1 MKELLDEFI
10 CTVVRENRTITLTYC
25 HPTSL
30 NQSGEDIPT
39 FSHLSEVGG
48 LTSHLSEVGG
58 LTSHQYSGTCI
69 YETHSM
75 KGTSKPIVQNF
86 IVMVS
91 CDMGGVI
98 EYIHQKIGL
107 TEEDF
112 NDVNELIRNH
122 SRIIA
127 ERADQ
132 DPRL

>member
-1 MKELLDEFI
+1 MKELLDEFV

-39 FSHLSEVGG
+39 FTHLTDDGG
-48 LTSHLSEVGG
+48 LTS
-58 LTSHQYSGTCI
+58 YSGTCV

-75 KGTSKPIVQNF
+75 KGISKPIVQNF

-107 TEEDF
+107 TEKDF

-122 SRIIA
+122 SRIKA
-127 ERADQ
+127 EQVDQ

>member
-1 MKELLDEFI
+1 MKELLDEFV
-10 CTVVRENRTITLTYC
+10 CTITKENRTITLTYC
-25 HPTSL
+25 HPT
-30 NQSGEDIPT
+30 
-39 FSHLSEVGG
+39 FSH
-48 LTSHLSEVGG
+48 
-58 LTSHQYSGTCI
+58 QGTCV

-127 ERADQ
+127 ERVDQ

>member
-1 MKELLDEFI
+1 MEELLDEFI

-25 HPTSL
+25 HKDTDPTSL

-39 FSHLSEVGG
+39 SY
-48 LTSHLSEVGG
+48 HLSEVGG

-69 YETHSM
+69 YETHIM

-122 SRIIA
+122 SRIKA
-127 ERADQ
+127 EQVDQ
-132 DPRL
+132 DLDL

>member
-25 HPTSL
+25 HKDTDPTK
-30 NQSGEDIPT
+30 
-39 FSHLSEVGG
+39 SHLSEVGG
-48 LTSHLSEVGG
+48 LTSHC
-58 LTSHQYSGTCI
+58 GTCV

-127 ERADQ
+127 ERVDQ
-132 DPRL
+132 GPRL

>member
-1 MKELLDEFI
+1 MKELLDEFV
-10 CTVVRENRTITLTYC
+10 CTITKENRTITLTYC

-39 FSHLSEVGG
+39 FSHLTDDGG
-48 LTSHLSEVGG
+48 LTSH
-58 LTSHQYSGTCI
+58 SGTCV
-69 YETHSM
+69 YESHSM
-75 KGTSKPIVQNF
+75 KGISKPIVQNF

-91 CDMGGVI
+91 CDMGDVI

-107 TEEDF
+107 TEKDF

-122 SRIIA
+122 SRIKA
-127 ERADQ
+127 EQVDQ

>member
-25 HPTSL
+25 HKDTDPTSY
-30 NQSGEDIPT
+30 
-39 FSHLSEVGG
+39 
-48 LTSHLSEVGG
+48 
-58 LTSHQYSGTCI
+58 HQYSGTCI

-75 KGTSKPIVQNF
+75 KGLSKPIVQNF

-107 TEEDF
+107 TEKDF

-122 SRIIA
+122 SRIKA
-127 ERADQ
+127 EQVDQ

>member
-25 HPTSL
+25 HPTK
-30 NQSGEDIPT
+30 
-39 FSHLSEVGG
+39 SHLTDDGG
-48 LTSHLSEVGG
+48 LTS
-58 LTSHQYSGTCI
+58 YSGTCL

-75 KGTSKPIVQNF
+75 KGLSKPIVQNF

-91 CDMGGVI
+91 CEMGGVI

-112 NDVNELIRNH
+112 NDVSELIRNH
-122 SRIIA
+122 SRIKA
-127 ERADQ
+127 EQVDQ
-132 DPRL
+132 DLDL

>member
-1 MKELLDEFI
+1 MEELLDEFV

-25 HPTSL
+25 HKDTDPTSL

-39 FSHLSEVGG
+39 N
-48 LTSHLSEVGG
+48 
-58 LTSHQYSGTCI
+58 SHQYSGTCI
-69 YETHSM
+69 YETHIM

-86 IVMVS
+86 IVMIS

-122 SRIIA
+122 SRIKA
-127 ERADQ
+127 EQVDQ
-132 DPRL
+132 DLDL

>member
-39 FSHLSEVGG
+39 K
-48 LTSHLSEVGG
+48 SHLSEVGG

-127 ERADQ
+127 ERVDQ

>member
-25 HPTSL
+25 HKDT
-30 NQSGEDIPT
+30 DPT
-39 FSHLSEVGG
+39 F
-48 LTSHLSEVGG
+48 
-58 LTSHQYSGTCI
+58 SHQYSGTCI
-69 YETHSM
+69 YETHKM

-122 SRIIA
+122 SRIKA
-127 ERADQ
+127 EQVDQ
-132 DPRL
+132 DLDL

>member
-25 HPTSL
+25 HPT
-30 NQSGEDIPT
+30 
-39 FSHLSEVGG
+39 FSH
-48 LTSHLSEVGG
+48 
-58 LTSHQYSGTCI
+58 SGTCV

-75 KGTSKPIVQNF
+75 KGTSKPLVQNF

-91 CDMGGVI
+91 CDMGDVI

-112 NDVNELIRNH
+112 NDVSELIRNH
-122 SRIIA
+122 SRIKA
-127 ERADQ
+127 EQVDQ
-132 DPRL
+132 DLDL

>member
-25 HPTSL
+25 HKDTDPT
-30 NQSGEDIPT
+30 NP
-39 FSHLSEVGG
+39 
-48 LTSHLSEVGG
+48 
-58 LTSHQYSGTCI
+58 HQYSGTCV

-75 KGTSKPIVQNF
+75 KGISKPIVQNF

-91 CDMGGVI
+91 CEMGGVI

-112 NDVNELIRNH
+112 NDVSELIRNH
-122 SRIIA
+122 SRVIA
-127 ERADQ
+127 ERVDQ
-132 DPRL
+132 DLRL

>member
-39 FSHLSEVGG
+39 KSH
-48 LTSHLSEVGG
+48 
-58 LTSHQYSGTCI
+58 SGTCV

-127 ERADQ
+127 EQVDQ
-132 DPRL
+132 DLDL

>member
-25 HPTSL
+25 HKDT
-30 NQSGEDIPT
+30 DPT

-48 LTSHLSEVGG
+48 LKSH
-58 LTSHQYSGTCI
+58 SGTCI

-127 ERADQ
+127 EQVDQ
-132 DPRL
+132 DLDLL

>member
-30 NQSGEDIPT
+30 YQSGEDIPT
-39 FSHLSEVGG
+39 FPHLSEVGG
-48 LTSHLSEVGG
+48 LTSH
-58 LTSHQYSGTCI
+58 SGTCV

-127 ERADQ
+127 ERVDQ
-132 DPRL
+132 DLDL

>member
-25 HPTSL
+25 HKDTDPTK
-30 NQSGEDIPT
+30 
-39 FSHLSEVGG
+39 SH
-48 LTSHLSEVGG
+48 
-58 LTSHQYSGTCI
+58 SGTCV

-127 ERADQ
+127 ERVDQ
-132 DPRL
+132 DHRL

>member
-25 HPTSL
+25 HKDT
-30 NQSGEDIPT
+30 DPT

-48 LTSHLSEVGG
+48 LTSH
-58 LTSHQYSGTCI
+58 QGTCV

-127 ERADQ
+127 EQVDQ
-132 DPRL
+132 DHRL